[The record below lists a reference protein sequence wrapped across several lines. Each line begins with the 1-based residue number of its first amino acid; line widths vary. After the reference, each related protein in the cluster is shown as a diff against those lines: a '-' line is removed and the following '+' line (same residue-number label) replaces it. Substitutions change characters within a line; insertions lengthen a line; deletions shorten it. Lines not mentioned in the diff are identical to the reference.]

1 MKRLT
6 LLMATI
12 LGASTMSGCAWLNP
26 GEEEFACSGM
36 PGSVF
41 CHSARD
47 VYEKTN
53 SGLVPSP
60 INGNTYNKDCKDC
73 VRAED
78 ENPDLYADDEARK
91 EESKASSI
99 ASTTR
104 GHNGSTGKTLDV
116 TNDEIINNYV
126 TPYLPNRPVPVRTP
140 AQIMRIW
147 VGPYVDSNGDLV
159 APGIVY
165 TEIEPRKWIYPGQT
179 TADGSTNDRVMR
191 PLASRSEYAGGSTS
205 GLGQQTQSDGEF
217 SALQRFGRN
226 QQTLKKRVSN

>member
-1 MKRLT
+1 MKKT
-6 LLMATI
+6 LLLIATAI
-12 LGASTMSGCAWLNP
+12 SAGVMTSGCSWLNP

-47 VYEKTN
+47 VYERTN

-60 INGNTYNKDCKDC
+60 INGNTYNEDCTDC

-78 ENPDLYADDEARK
+78 ENPELRDMDGDGVPET
-91 EESKASSI
+91 ASGRSY
-99 ASTTR
+99 R
-104 GHNGSTGKTLDV
+104 GSDGKTLDV
-116 TNDEIINNYV
+116 TDDEIINNYV
-126 TPYLPNRPVPVRTP
+126 TPNLPTRPVPVRTP

-165 TEIEPRKWIYPGQT
+165 TEIEPRKWIYPGQVT
-179 TADGSTNDRVMR
+179 EDGQTNDRIMR
-191 PLASRSEYAGGSTS
+191 PLAQRSTYKGGKTPSTYT
-205 GLGQQTQSDGEF
+205 GGPDEDF
-217 SALQRFGRN
+217 SALTEYGVNQGYTQQRLNKNR
-226 QQTLKKRVSN
+226 TK

>member
-1 MKRLT
+1 MKKIT
-6 LLMATI
+6 TVMAALLAV
-12 LGASTMSGCAWLNP
+12 GTMSGCSWLNP

-60 INGNTYNKDCKDC
+60 INGNTYNENCTDC

-78 ENPDLYADDEARK
+78 ENPQLRDGYRDSRDSQTVANSRR
-91 EESKASSI
+91 
-99 ASTTR
+99 TFT
-104 GHNGSTGKTLDV
+104 NNTGVED
-116 TNDEIINNYV
+116 DEIINNYV
-126 TPYLPNRPVPVRTP
+126 TPNIPNRPVPVRTP

-147 VGPYVDSNGDLV
+147 VGPYVDANGDLV

-165 TEIEPRKWIYPGQT
+165 TEIEPRKWIYPDSIS
-179 TADGSTNDRVMR
+179 AANSANNRVMR
-191 PLASRSEYAGGSTS
+191 PLSQASVYTGGTDPAAYNNK
-205 GLGQQTQSDGEF
+205 QQGEF
-217 SALQRFGRN
+217 SALKRFGSGQSATQRK
-226 QQTLKKRVSN
+226 LSK

>member
-1 MKRLT
+1 
-6 LLMATI
+6 
-12 LGASTMSGCAWLNP
+12 MSGCAWLNP

-78 ENPDLYADDEARK
+78 ENPELLAEDGGN
-91 EESKASSI
+91 SGSS
-99 ASTTR
+99 SSSSSRSHR
-104 GHNGSTGKTLDV
+104 GSSGKTLDV
-116 TNDEIINNYV
+116 TDDEIINNYV
-126 TPYLPNRPVPVRTP
+126 TPYLPTRPVPVRTP

-165 TEIEPRKWIYPGQT
+165 TEIEPRKWIYPNQV

-191 PLASRSEYAGGSTS
+191 PLASRSEYTGGTDPSEY
-205 GLGQQTQSDGEF
+205 QQNQSEGEF
-217 SALQRFGRN
+217 SALRRFSKN
-226 QQTLKKRVSN
+226 QQTLKHRISN

>member
-1 MKRLT
+1 
-6 LLMATI
+6 
-12 LGASTMSGCAWLNP
+12 MSGCAWLNP
-26 GEEEFACSGM
+26 GEEEFACLGM

-78 ENPDLYADDEARK
+78 ENPELLAEDGGN
-91 EESKASSI
+91 SGSPSS
-99 ASTTR
+99 SRSHR
-104 GHNGSTGKTLDV
+104 GSSGKTLDV
-116 TNDEIINNYV
+116 TDDEIINNYV
-126 TPYLPNRPVPVRTP
+126 TPYLPTRPVPVRTP

-165 TEIEPRKWIYPGQT
+165 TEIEPRKWIYPNQV

-191 PLASRSEYAGGSTS
+191 PLASRSEYTGGTDPSEY
-205 GLGQQTQSDGEF
+205 QQNQSEGEF
-217 SALQRFGRN
+217 SALRRFSKN
-226 QQTLKKRVSN
+226 QQTLKRRISN

>member
-1 MKRLT
+1 MMKKIT
-6 LLMATI
+6 LLTATM
-12 LGASTMSGCAWLNP
+12 LAVGTMSGCSWLNP

-60 INGNTYNKDCKDC
+60 INGNTYNEDCTDC

-78 ENPDLYADDEARK
+78 ENPQLRDGARD
-91 EESKASSI
+91 
-99 ASTTR
+99 TR
-104 GHNGSTGKTLDV
+104 DSQYVANSRQYTSNSHGMED
-116 TNDEIINNYV
+116 DEIINNYV
-126 TPYLPNRPVPVRTP
+126 TPNIPNRPVPVRTP

-147 VGPYVDSNGDLV
+147 VGPYVDANGDLV

-165 TEIEPRKWIYPGQT
+165 TEIEPRKWIYPDT
-179 TADGSTNDRVMR
+179 MSAEKSANNRVMR
-191 PLASRSEYAGGSTS
+191 PLQQKSQLSGGTDPSTYN
-205 GLGQQTQSDGEF
+205 QGEF
-217 SALQRFGRN
+217 SALQRYGSG
-226 QQTLKKRVSN
+226 QMAKQKKLTK